1 MKDFIPEDLPFS
13 PACERNR
20 EPIAEVLEKEFP
32 ASGDVLEIGSGT
44 GQHAV
49 YFSNRLP
56 GLRWQPSDRA
66 EHLPGLAARVEREGG
81 ANVLPPIE
89 LDVYAAWPDRRYAA
103 AYSANTAHIMAW
115 DAVQAMFKGLGDCLH
130 TAGVFCL
137 YGPFNE
143 NGTYTS
149 HSNGEFDRGLKARDP
164 AMGIRDREAIEALAA
179 QHALSLRGAFRLPAN
194 NQLLVFL
201 KSGA

>member
-1 MKDFIPEDLPFS
+1 MKDLIPKDLPFS

-20 EPIAEVLEKEFP
+20 EPIAEVLEKVFP
-32 ASGDVLEIGSGT
+32 ISGDVLEIGSGT

-49 YFSNRLP
+49 YFARRLP

-66 EHLPGLAARVEREGG
+66 EHLPGLSARVERES
-81 ANVLPPIE
+81 AINVLPPFE
-89 LDVYAAWPDRRYAA
+89 LDVRATWPDRRYAA

-115 DAVQAMFKGLGDCLH
+115 DTVQAMFKGLGACLH
-130 TAGVFCL
+130 AAGIFCL

-143 NGTYTS
+143 NGAYTS
-149 HSNGEFDRGLKARDP
+149 RSNGEFDRNLRVRDP
-164 AMGIRDREAIEALAA
+164 SMGIRNREAVEALAA
-179 QHALSLRGAFRLPAN
+179 EHALFLQEARRLPAN